1 MLSALILIVFV
12 VVGISLVLILTDLV
26 KVSPERRVLASK
38 VATVLFLTM
47 VVWFFVT
54 LASNA

>member
-12 VVGISLVLILTDLV
+12 VVGIGLVLILTDLV
-26 KVSPERRVLASK
+26 KVSPERRALASK
-38 VATVLFLTM
+38 VATVLFLGM